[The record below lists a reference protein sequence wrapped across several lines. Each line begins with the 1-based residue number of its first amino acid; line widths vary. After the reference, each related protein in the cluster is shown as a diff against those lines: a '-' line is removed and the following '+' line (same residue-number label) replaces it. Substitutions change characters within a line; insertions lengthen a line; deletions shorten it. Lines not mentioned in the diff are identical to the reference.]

1 MGLGY
6 ALSERFEVRDGVNL
20 TDSLHKCRLP
30 TAAQTP
36 EIIPILLEV
45 PHPFGPQGAK
55 GFAEAPSLAT
65 APAILNAIYDAVGI
79 RITSLPADRGA
90 VRSALLARGDS

>member
-6 ALSERFEVRDGVNL
+6 ALSEEFVVEHGINF
-20 TDSLHKCRLP
+20 TDSLHKCHLP

-36 EIIPILLEV
+36 EIVSILLEV

-65 APAILNAIYDAVGI
+65 APAILNAIYDAIGV
-79 RITSLPADRGA
+79 RITRLPANRSA
-90 VRSALLARGDS
+90 VRSAILARGD